1 MEMRSEVKDSSTSP
15 SIEFDSLNPDQKKS
29 FLNLTKF
36 LNRFV
41 IKPEK
46 KIFSRFEV
54 FALLF
59 IISGCNTAKKKS
71 SVNEGQSEGE
81 SQSGIVAD
89 GYISDASIL
98 CSCRFSFFRLFEVC
112 RIWRAL
118 VERGVRAFGVVKA
131 DPVISDPL
139 CLKAVRNLSK

>member
-1 MEMRSEVKDSSTSP
+1 MKNSSTSP
-15 SIEFDSLNPDQKKS
+15 SIEFESLNPDQKKS
-29 FLNLTKF
+29 SLNLTKF
-36 LNRFV
+36 LNKFV

-89 GYISDASIL
+89 G
-98 CSCRFSFFRLFEVC
+98 
-112 RIWRAL
+112 
-118 VERGVRAFGVVKA
+118 
-131 DPVISDPL
+131 
-139 CLKAVRNLSK
+139 